1 MANNEDERIL
11 SIKVKY
17 QDAID
22 GILKYQNKLHNLKTE
37 QEKWKKE
44 VKEGTVNF
52 NEYNAAMA
60 DIKVQMAEAKEG
72 IRVLEKEARNNLKTQ
87 KENEGSLKSLRA
99 ELSNSTKAYDE
110 MSKAERDGAKGK
122 ELRDHINEVTL
133 QLKEAEAETQRFYRN
148 VGNYEKSMNEALS
161 GLRKQVEEANKKYQ
175 DLVKT
180 EGEHAESTKKA
191 KKHLDDLQLS
201 LKFAEDESDKMN
213 SSVLGFVTAGNPW
226 AQTAIKFVQQLGS
239 IKNAFVLAKTGAM
252 MLGKQLLILMANPI
266 VAFLAIVA
274 MGISALIKGIKG
286 SEENM
291 NRWRVAM
298 APLGIVLDYIANL
311 ITELASI
318 ILTVIEGGGK
328 LLGWISKM
336 CESLPVLGK
345 AFKEQNEKI
354 QQRVDLQKSQI
365 EYEQKTRAEIVKSA
379 EREKAISELR
389 AKVTDKEKYSA
400 KERKAALEEAI
411 RLEREQADE
420 KKKIAEL
427 NLKNLELEASLTE
440 NDAEMNNKLAEAKAA
455 VIRADTEYNNKI
467 REMNAQ
473 RSGLNNQIAAEEKA
487 KSDAAKKAAED
498 AVKILKEKADK
509 EIEAIRQAE
518 DAMLSL
524 VKDGIEKQR
533 RQIQLSYN
541 REIEDLKKKLKE
553 EENLTKKAK
562 DAIRQVIKAKEQQL
576 QVELQKL
583 SDEQLQKDIA
593 DRQKLIETQLAAVK
607 AGSEQEFQLK
617 MQQLMAQREME
628 LSSTEL
634 TEQMK
639 QAIREK
645 YNKQMDDLSVQ
656 RENDIIKKQA
666 DLINNRFASELGIL
680 ESQNQIKLQRMQNDG
695 ASESQLKQAQYAF
708 ELQELQTS
716 LTQKYEVL
724 YNMQQLE
731 GETDEQFNSRKV
743 EQKQRISEIEVQ
755 IDTAKVES
763 QKALYDDFRGAIDAL
778 GEHNKSFAMMSK
790 MLALGEIAVNTG
802 KAIAAGVAQAQSVP
816 FPGNIAAIAT
826 TVATVVANIA
836 TAIKTVKSAKFAVG
850 GLVEGPGSGTSD
862 SIPAQLSNGESVLT
876 AAATSMFSPMLSAFN
891 QIGGGVPITVVEN
904 NRSAMGEEMLAR
916 AVAKGVQMMPRPVVS
931 VEEISSV
938 NSRVEILESLGEL

>member
-17 QDAID
+17 GDAID
-22 GILKYQNKLHNLKTE
+22 GILKYQKQVEELK
-37 QEKWKKE
+37 EKQDGLKE
-44 VKEGTVNF
+44 SFKAGEISQR
-52 NEYNAAMA
+52 EYNASMV
-60 DIKVQMAEAKEG
+60 DVKVQMAEAKEG

-110 MSKAERDGAKGK
+110 MSKAERDGAKGQ
-122 ELRDHINEVTL
+122 ELREHINAVTL

-148 VGNYEKSMNEALS
+148 VGNYEKSVGEALS

-226 AQTAIKFVQQLGS
+226 AQTAVRFVQQLGS
-239 IKNAFVLAKTGAM
+239 IKNAFMLAKTGAM
-252 MLGKQLLILMANPI
+252 MLGKQLLVLMANPI
-266 VAFLAIVA
+266 VAFLAVVA
-274 MGISALIKGIKG
+274 MAISVLIKGIKG

-291 NRWRVAM
+291 NRWKVAM
-298 APLGIVLDYIANL
+298 APLGVVLDYISNL
-311 ITELASI
+311 ITGLASV

-336 CESLPVLGK
+336 CESLPILGS
-345 AFKEQNEKI
+345 AFEESNRKI

-365 EYEQKTRAEIVKSA
+365 EYEQKVRAEIVKSA
-379 EREKAISELR
+379 ERENNISELR

-427 NLKNLELEASLTE
+427 NLKNLELEASLAD

-473 RSGLNNQIAAEEKA
+473 RSELNNQIIAGEKA
-487 KSDAAKKAAED
+487 KNDAAKKAAED
-498 AVKILKEKADK
+498 AVKIRKERDDK

-533 RQIQLSYN
+533 RQIMLSYD

-562 DAIRQVIKAKEQQL
+562 DAIRQVIKAKEQQKN
-576 QVELQKL
+576 EEIQKL
-583 SDEQLQKDIA
+583 SDDGVLKSIEKEEKRIA
-593 DRQKLIETQLAAVK
+593 LLLETVK
-607 AGSEQEFQLK
+607 KGSEAEYQLK
-617 MQQLMAQREME
+617 IQQLMKQEEVELAAANSEIESVEEREATKLAIRQKYNLLNDELME
-628 LSSTEL
+628 SHNNDVI
-634 TEQMK
+634 QK
-639 QAIREK
+639 QQQAIKLEYDTRIAE
-645 YNKQMDDLSVQ
+645 VG
-656 RENDIIKKQA
+656 
-666 DLINNRFASELGIL
+666 NNEMAAL
-680 ESQNQIKLQRMQNDG
+680 
-695 ASESQLKQAQYAF
+695 QLKIEQKQI
-708 ELQELQTS
+708 ELDS
-716 LTQKYEVL
+716 
-724 YNMQQLE
+724 MQQLE
-731 GETDEQFNSRKV
+731 GESIEAFNLRKLEKQNEFNDAKQSLTDKEV
-743 EQKQRISEIEVQ
+743 EIEQTKLEAVAN
-755 IDTAKVES
+755 ITGSLSSLSET
-763 QKALYDDFRGAIDAL
+763 L
-778 GEHNKSFAMMSK
+778 GEKNTAFAKLSK
-790 MLALGEIAVNTG
+790 VLALAEIAINTG

-816 FPGNIAAIAT
+816 FPANIAAIAT
-826 TVATVVANIA
+826 TITTVIANIA
-836 TAIKTVKSAKFAVG
+836 TAIKTVKSAKFASG
-850 GLVEGPGSGTSD
+850 GYVDGPGSGTSD
-862 SIPAQLSNGESVLT
+862 SIPAQLSNGESVMT

-891 QIGGGVPITVVEN
+891 QIGGGVPITVMEN
-904 NRSAMGEEMLAR
+904 NNSAMGEEMLAN
-916 AVAKGVQMMPRPVVS
+916 AVARGMMLAPRPVVS
-931 VEEISSV
+931 VEEFTTVSH
-938 NSRVEILESLGEL
+938 RVEYVDRIGDI

>member
-22 GILKYQNKLHNLKTE
+22 GILKYQKQVEELK
-37 QEKWKKE
+37 EKQNGLKE
-44 VKEGTVNF
+44 SFKAGEIGQR
-52 NEYNAAMA
+52 EYNASMV
-60 DIKVQMAEAKEG
+60 DVKVQMAEAKEG

-110 MSKAERDGAKGK
+110 MSKAERDGAKGQ
-122 ELRDHINEVTL
+122 ELRDHINAVTL

-148 VGNYEKSMNEALS
+148 VGNYEKSVGEALS

-201 LKFAEDESDKMN
+201 LKFAEDESEKMN
-213 SSVLGFVTAGNPW
+213 GSVLGFVTAGNPW

-239 IKNAFVLAKTGAM
+239 IKNAFMLAKTGAM
-252 MLGKQLLILMANPI
+252 MLGKQLLVLMANPI

-274 MGISALIKGIKG
+274 MAISVLIKGIKG

-291 NRWRVAM
+291 NRWKMAM
-298 APLGIVLDYIANL
+298 APLGVVLDYISNL
-311 ITELASI
+311 ITGLASV

-336 CESLPVLGK
+336 CESLPILGS
-345 AFKEQNEKI
+345 AFEELNRKI

-365 EYEQKTRAEIVKSA
+365 EYEQKVRAEIVKSA
-379 EREKAISELR
+379 ERENTISELR

-427 NLKNLELEASLTE
+427 NLKNLELEASLAD

-473 RSGLNNQIAAEEKA
+473 RSELNNQIIAGEKA
-487 KSDAAKKAAED
+487 KNDAAKKAAED
-498 AVKILKEKADK
+498 AVKIRKERDDK
-509 EIEAIRQAE
+509 EMEAIRQAE

-533 RQIQLSYN
+533 RQILLSYD
-541 REIEDLKKKLKE
+541 REIEDLKKKLRE

-562 DAIRQVIKAKEQQL
+562 DAIRQVIKAKEL
-576 QVELQKL
+576 QKAEELQKL
-583 SDEQLQKDIA
+583 SDDEVLRSIEKEEKRIALLLETVKKGSEAEYQLKIQQLMKQEEAEIA
-593 DRQKLIETQLAAVK
+593 AANSEIESVEEREATKLAIRQKYNLLNDELIESHNNDAIQKQQQAIKLEYDTRIAEVGNNEMAAL
-607 AGSEQEFQLK
+607 QLK
-617 MQQLMAQREME
+617 M
-628 LSSTEL
+628 
-634 TEQMK
+634 
-639 QAIREK
+639 
-645 YNKQMDDLSVQ
+645 
-656 RENDIIKKQA
+656 
-666 DLINNRFASELGIL
+666 
-680 ESQNQIKLQRMQNDG
+680 
-695 ASESQLKQAQYAF
+695 
-708 ELQELQTS
+708 
-716 LTQKYEVL
+716 
-724 YNMQQLE
+724 
-731 GETDEQFNSRKV
+731 
-743 EQKQRISEIEVQ
+743 EQKQIELDSMQQMEGESLEAFNLRRLEIQNEFNDAKQSLTDKEVEIEQTKLEAVAN
-755 IDTAKVES
+755 ITGSLSSLSET
-763 QKALYDDFRGAIDAL
+763 L
-778 GEHNKSFAMMSK
+778 GEKNKAFAKLSK
-790 MLALGEIAVNTG
+790 VLALAEIAINTG

-816 FPGNIAAIAT
+816 FPANIAAIAT
-826 TVATVVANIA
+826 TITTVIANIA
-836 TAIKTVKSAKFAVG
+836 TAIKTVNSAKFASG
-850 GLVEGPGSGTSD
+850 GYVEGPGSGTSD
-862 SIPAQLSNGESVLT
+862 SIPAQLSNGESVMT

-891 QIGGGVPITVVEN
+891 QIGGGVPITVMEN
-904 NRSAMGEEMLAR
+904 NNSAMGEEMLAN
-916 AVAKGVQMMPRPVVS
+916 AVARGMMLAPRPVVS
-931 VEEISSV
+931 VEEFTTVSH
-938 NSRVEILESLGEL
+938 RVEYVDRIGDI

>member
-22 GILKYQNKLHNLKTE
+22 GILKYQKQVEELK
-37 QEKWKKE
+37 EKQIGLKE
-44 VKEGTVNF
+44 SFKAGEISQR
-52 NEYNAAMA
+52 EYNASMV
-60 DIKVQMAEAKEG
+60 DVKVQMAEAKEG
-72 IRVLEKEARNNLKTQ
+72 IRILEKEARNNLKTQ

-110 MSKAERDGAKGK
+110 MSKAERDGAKGQ
-122 ELRDHINEVTL
+122 ELRDHINAVTL

-148 VGNYEKSMNEALS
+148 VGNYEKSVGEALS

-201 LKFAEDESDKMN
+201 LKFAEDESEKMN
-213 SSVLGFVTAGNPW
+213 GSVLGFVTAGNPW

-239 IKNAFVLAKTGAM
+239 IKNAFMLAKTGAM
-252 MLGKQLLILMANPI
+252 MLGKQLLVLMANPI

-274 MGISALIKGIKG
+274 TAISVLIKGIKG

-291 NRWRVAM
+291 NRWKVAM
-298 APLGIVLDYIANL
+298 APLGVVLDYISNL
-311 ITELASI
+311 ITGLASV

-336 CESLPVLGK
+336 CESLPILGS
-345 AFKEQNEKI
+345 AFEESNRKI

-365 EYEQKTRAEIVKSA
+365 EYEQKVRAEIVKSA
-379 EREKAISELR
+379 ERENAISELR

-427 NLKNLELEASLTE
+427 NLKNLELEASLAD

-473 RSGLNNQIAAEEKA
+473 RSELNNQIIAGEKA
-487 KSDAAKKAAED
+487 KNDAAKKAAED
-498 AVKILKEKADK
+498 AVKIRKERDDK
-509 EIEAIRQAE
+509 EMEAIRQAE

-533 RQIQLSYN
+533 RQILLSYD
-541 REIEDLKKKLKE
+541 REIEDLKKKLRE

-562 DAIRQVIKAKEQQL
+562 DAIRQVIKAKEL
-576 QVELQKL
+576 QKAEELQKL
-583 SDEQLQKDIA
+583 SDDEVLKSIEKEEKRIALLLETVKKGSEAEYQLKIQQLMKQEEAEIVA
-593 DRQKLIETQLAAVK
+593 ANSEIESVEEREATKLAIRQKYNLLNDELIESHNNDVIQKQQQAIKLEYDTRIAEVGNNEMAAL
-607 AGSEQEFQLK
+607 QLK
-617 MQQLMAQREME
+617 MEKKQIELDSMQQMEGESLEAFNLRRLEMQNE
-628 LSSTEL
+628 FNDAKQSLTDKEVEIEQTKLEAVANITGSLSS
-634 TEQMK
+634 
-639 QAIREK
+639 
-645 YNKQMDDLSVQ
+645 LS
-656 RENDIIKKQA
+656 
-666 DLINNRFASELGIL
+666 
-680 ESQNQIKLQRMQNDG
+680 
-695 ASESQLKQAQYAF
+695 
-708 ELQELQTS
+708 
-716 LTQKYEVL
+716 
-724 YNMQQLE
+724 
-731 GETDEQFNSRKV
+731 ET
-743 EQKQRISEIEVQ
+743 
-755 IDTAKVES
+755 
-763 QKALYDDFRGAIDAL
+763 L
-778 GEHNKSFAMMSK
+778 GEKNKAFAKLSK
-790 MLALGEIAVNTG
+790 VLALAEIAINTG

-816 FPGNIAAIAT
+816 FPANIAAIAT
-826 TVATVVANIA
+826 TITTVIANIA
-836 TAIKTVKSAKFAVG
+836 TAIKTVNSAKFASG
-850 GLVEGPGSGTSD
+850 GYVDGPGSGTSD
-862 SIPAQLSNGESVLT
+862 SIPAQLSNGESVMT

-891 QIGGGVPITVVEN
+891 QIGGGVPITVMEN
-904 NRSAMGEEMLAR
+904 NNSAMGEEMLSN
-916 AVAKGVQMMPRPVVS
+916 AVARGMMLAPRPVVS
-931 VEEISSV
+931 VEEFTTVSH
-938 NSRVEILESLGEL
+938 RVEYVDRIGDI